1 MTVYKLSLDKIVQ
14 IKIGF
19 SKINY
24 FVALSL
30 GDYDDNFLD
39 FQKKRIN
46 ID

>member
-24 FVALSL
+24 FVALL
-30 GDYDDNFLD
+30 LADYEEDGEEW
-39 FQKKRIN
+39 IN
-46 ID
+46 D